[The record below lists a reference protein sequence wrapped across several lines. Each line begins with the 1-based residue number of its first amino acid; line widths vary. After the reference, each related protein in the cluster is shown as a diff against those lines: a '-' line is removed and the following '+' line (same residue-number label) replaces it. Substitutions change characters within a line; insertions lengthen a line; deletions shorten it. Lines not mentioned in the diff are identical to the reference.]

1 MNLYILLTIA
11 ASVLYF
17 AAAESQGKPH
27 YCVSKKCTR
36 ELEAIVYQPETYY
49 RKYLDK
55 ISEEIKIQGP
65 FILWTNQANSYID
78 TFEAK
83 YNVQVTIENPFR
95 RMLLTKSAHDPTY
108 YRTTS
113 VANLNGSGYMYSSK
127 DGMAILEFIV
137 YNSNGELKYVIIK
150 LPIGLPG

>member
-1 MNLYILLTIA
+1 MNVMHLLAIA
-11 ASVLYF
+11 VSVLGF
-17 AAAESQGKPH
+17 AAAEAQIKPH
-27 YCVSKKCTR
+27 NCVSKKCTR

-83 YNVQVTIENPFR
+83 YNVQVIIENPFR
-95 RMLLTKSAHDPTY
+95 RSVLIKFATSSTY

-113 VANLNGSGYMYSSK
+113 VANLNGSGYNYSSK
-127 DGMAILEFIV
+127 DEMAMLEFIV
-137 YNSNGELKYVIIK
+137 FNSNGELKYVMIN
-150 LPIGLPG
+150 LPFGQKG